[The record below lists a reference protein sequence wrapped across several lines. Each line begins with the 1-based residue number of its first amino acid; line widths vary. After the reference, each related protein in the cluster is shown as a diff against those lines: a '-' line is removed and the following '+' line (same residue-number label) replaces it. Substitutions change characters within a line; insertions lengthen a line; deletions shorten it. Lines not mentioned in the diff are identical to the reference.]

1 MFKKH
6 SINRVTL
13 AALAAGVSVALVGPA
28 QAGSSAPVH
37 PDDRADRTF
46 PAAEQSWPI
55 LPDDRADRTIAP
67 AEQSV
72 PFDRIYFGPGTQLID
87 PPVRPDDRA
96 DRKRPSA
103 TSDGGMVTGEN
114 KRDVRLGVNYEPT
127 LVASTPQ
134 PHRLDWGDAGIGAGG
149 MFGLVV
155 LAALLTVAGLRYRRP
170 AVS

>member
-1 MFKKH
+1 MFTKH
-6 SINRVTL
+6 SISRVIL

-28 QAGSSAPVH
+28 QGAPV
-37 PDDRADRTF
+37 R
-46 PAAEQSWPI
+46 
-55 LPDDRADRTIAP
+55 PDDRADRTIAP

-72 PFDRIYFGPGTQLID
+72 PCDRIYFGTGTYLVD
-87 PPVRPDDRA
+87 PAVRPDDRA
-96 DRKRPSA
+96 DRKLPSA

-127 LVASTPQ
+127 LVAGTPQ

-149 MFGLVV
+149 MLGLVLLATV
-155 LAALLTVAGLRYRRP
+155 LTLVALRYRRP